1 MKGVI
6 IVVVVL
12 AMVQLMVEP
21 GQAITCGQVDAALAP
36 CVPYLTGGGNPAPK
50 CCDGV
55 KDIKGMASSTV
66 DKRATCNC
74 VKAAANRYPSLKDD
88 AAEALPTKCGVQMD
102 IPVSRTTNCDNIN

>member
-12 AMVQLMVEP
+12 AIQLMVEP
-21 GQAITCGQVDAALAP
+21 GSAISCGQVDAALAP
-36 CVPYLTGGGNPAPK
+36 CMPYLTGGGNPAPK

-55 KDIKGMASSTV
+55 KNIKGMASSTA
-66 DKRATCNC
+66 DKRAACNC

-88 AAEALPTKCGVQMD
+88 AAQALPNKCGVEMN
-102 IPVSRTTNCDNIN
+102 IPISRTTNCDNIN

>member
-21 GQAITCGQVDAALAP
+21 GRAISCDQVDASLAP
-36 CVPYLTGGGNPAPK
+36 CVPYLTGGGSPALK

-55 KDIKGMASSTV
+55 KDIKGMASSTT
-66 DKRATCNC
+66 DKQAACNC
-74 VKAAANRYPSLKDD
+74 VKAAANRYPSLKDNVVK
-88 AAEALPTKCGVQMD
+88 ALPTKCGVQMD
-102 IPVSRTTNCDNIN
+102 IPISQNTNSDNII